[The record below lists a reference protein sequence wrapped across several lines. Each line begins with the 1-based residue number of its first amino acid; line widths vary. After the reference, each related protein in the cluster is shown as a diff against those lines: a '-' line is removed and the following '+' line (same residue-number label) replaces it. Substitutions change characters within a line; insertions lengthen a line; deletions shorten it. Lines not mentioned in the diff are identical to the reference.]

1 MVANFYKRSAD
12 FFWID
17 SNNSSKWSL
26 NNDDHL
32 FNKSYIDFESDSGL
46 SDSTSY
52 WSFGKISWPRILSN
66 NTSGK
71 QIFHRLIKLIKR
83 SPLDSREFHWLE
95 KKEKI

>member
-46 SDSTSY
+46 NDSTSY
-52 WSFGKISWPRILSN
+52 WSFGKNRLL
-66 NTSGK
+66 K
-71 QIFHRLIKLIKR
+71 DKKDVIFTEYFLL
-83 SPLDSREFHWLE
+83 
-95 KKEKI
+95 